1 MATDI
6 YWARFGKKH
15 GQASDDR
22 RQSAQDDR
30 SRSEAKSSSG
40 AHGSSS
46 HNQQASGA
54 QRGSRNEQSSPG
66 STPKNHSYWRARAE
80 EESRR
85 GNGSRNDRQSS
96 GSQSNADDRAR
107 TQRERPAEE
116 TDPYRI
122 FGIPKSADHSTVRKA
137 WRKALQRVHPD
148 RSKDVDAT
156 YQTQRINR
164 AYDSIRREKGWGK
177 TVTSN

>member
-6 YWARFGKKH
+6 YWARFGKTH
-15 GQASDDR
+15 GQAGEDFS
-22 RQSAQDDR
+22 QSAQDDHLR
-30 SRSEAKSSSG
+30 STANSSS
-40 AHGSSS
+40 AHRFSSDD
-46 HNQQASGA
+46 QQASSA
-54 QRGSRNEQSSPG
+54 QRGTRNEHSSPG
-66 STPKNHSYWRARAE
+66 ATPKNHSYWGARAE
-80 EESRR
+80 EKSR
-85 GNGSRNDRQSS
+85 GGSGSHNERQSS
-96 GSQSNADDRAR
+96 GSQGKAEDRAR
-107 TQRERPAEE
+107 AHRECPTEE